1 MSENISNEL
10 PVITSI
16 DDLTETAIE
25 ELTNGD
31 EIVVEEKIV
40 TTKAA
45 SKTKVAK
52 ASELVEEVTEVAEE
66 AVEEV
71 TEAADEAVEIERK
84 EAIKRNDETE
94 AKLVAEYGTVICKPD
109 LAPFQEAVKPVYESY
124 NDQEALNSILELLGR
139 K

>member
-1 MSENISNEL
+1 MVAIPQLFYLQGENNMSENISNEL

-52 ASELVEEVTEVAEE
+52 ASELVEEVTEVAETSDEPTAEVVE
-66 AVEEV
+66 APAKPKRKRR
-71 TEAADEAVEIERK
+71 TKAEIEADK
-84 EAIKRNDETE
+84 AAKAASEAE
-94 AKLVAEYGTVICKPD
+94 G
-109 LAPFQEAVKPVYESY
+109 
-124 NDQEALNSILELLGR
+124 
-139 K
+139 

>member
-45 SKTKVAK
+45 SKTKATK
-52 ASELVEEVTEVAEE
+52 ASEPVVEVVEVAETVDE
-66 AVEEV
+66 PTAEV
-71 TEAADEAVEIERK
+71 VDAPAKPKRK
-84 EAIKRNDETE
+84 RRTAIS
-94 AKLVAEYGTVICKPD
+94 L
-109 LAPFQEAVKPVYESY
+109 
-124 NDQEALNSILELLGR
+124 
-139 K
+139 

>member
-1 MSENISNEL
+1 MSENLSNEL

-45 SKTKVAK
+45 SKTKAIK
-52 ASELVEEVTEVAEE
+52 ASEPVEEVAEVAETSNEPTAEVVE
-66 AVEEV
+66 ALAKPKRKRR
-71 TEAADEAVEIERK
+71 TKAEIEADK
-84 EAIKRNDETE
+84 AAKAAAETE
-94 AKLVAEYGTVICKPD
+94 G
-109 LAPFQEAVKPVYESY
+109 
-124 NDQEALNSILELLGR
+124 
-139 K
+139 